1 MRTSRPF
8 YLVLCTQTLK
18 LQVSQSVRVFFS
30 MVGAECSAGG
40 TARTSHKN
48 ILLRGKK
55 SHVSAGSS
63 HQMKISCHHDSQRL
77 QGAFTQLDQL
87 VAHVAQI

>member
-1 MRTSRPF
+1 MRTKRSF

-48 ILLRGKK
+48 ILLRGEKY
-55 SHVSAGSS
+55 HVSAGTGKK
-63 HQMKISCHHDSQRL
+63 MLRDSP
-77 QGAFTQLDQL
+77 
-87 VAHVAQI
+87 

>member
-1 MRTSRPF
+1 MRTKRSF

-48 ILLRGKK
+48 ILLRKK
-55 SHVSAGSS
+55 
-63 HQMKISCHHDSQRL
+63 
-77 QGAFTQLDQL
+77 
-87 VAHVAQI
+87 